1 MLNKYMRILSIIAI
15 AALNIAAAYAQ
26 RSQNFNADW
35 KIGDKSVTLP
45 RAWNE
50 EYAFKVPIEKL
61 PDAEVTYTKT
71 FLAPKTWKGKK
82 VFIEFEGARQA
93 AEVFLNGTR
102 IGLHE
107 NGVMAFGF
115 DLTPY
120 IRIGKENILE
130 VKTDNSWAYK
140 EKGTPT
146 DGEVVAD
153 GNNLPNNTLS
163 PASFQW
169 NNKNFNA
176 NYGGLP
182 KNVKLHVTDRLYQTL
197 PLYSA
202 LGTTGTSM
210 PRITT

>member
-1 MLNKYMRILSIIAI
+1 MRKLSIIAI
-15 AALNIAAAYAQ
+15 AALNIAAAFAQ
-26 RSQNFNADW
+26 RSQNFNAEW

-120 IRIGKENILE
+120 IRIGKENVL
-130 VKTDNSWAYK
+130 
-140 EKGTPT
+140 
-146 DGEVVAD
+146 
-153 GNNLPNNTLS
+153 
-163 PASFQW
+163 
-169 NNKNFNA
+169 
-176 NYGGLP
+176 
-182 KNVKLHVTDRLYQTL
+182 
-197 PLYSA
+197 
-202 LGTTGTSM
+202 
-210 PRITT
+210 